1 MSFGTVKSRPIF
13 RGRIETPASRARDH
27 FAEQR
32 AARELRKTQTT
43 CQAAIAAGRLQTEF
57 PCISPAYTKW
67 AWKVVADNWWGK
79 GPAAGLR
86 EIVYIVCTF
95 FGLEKRRAQVQEIV
109 AHAMKGMPWDGNQG

>member
-1 MSFGTVKSRPIF
+1 MSFGTVKSRPIS
-13 RGRIETPASRARDH
+13 RWPRETAASRYREQYDAR
-27 FAEQR
+27 R

-57 PCISPAYTKW
+57 PCIGPAYTKW

-79 GPAAGLR
+79 GPEAGLR
-86 EIVYIVCTF
+86 EIVYIVCAF
-95 FGLEKRRAQVQEIV
+95 FGLEKRRAQVEEIV